1 LTRHS
6 QCEVNSTLT
15 YALREIFRNVVE
27 HGQASH
33 IWYAAQYWP
42 TKSRVEIGILD
53 EGVGLLRSL
62 NRNPKLCV
70 SDDRQAT
77 FLALQPGVSGVEKG
91 KRRRSDG
98 DWVNSGYGLFMTS
111 SLCQFGGSFHLLS
124 GRSAVRLVGEKA
136 DFFECSYD
144 GVAIR
149 LELDTSRIR
158 ALNESLEEIRKR
170 GEKMATELGT
180 GDTELTA
187 SKMSRML
194 SK

>member
-1 LTRHS
+1 
-6 QCEVNSTLT
+6 
-15 YALREIFRNVVE
+15 
-27 HGQASH
+27 
-33 IWYAAQYWP
+33 
-42 TKSRVEIGILD
+42 
-53 EGVGLLRSL
+53 
-62 NRNPKLCV
+62 
-70 SDDRQAT
+70 
-77 FLALQPGVSGVEKG
+77 
-91 KRRRSDG
+91 
-98 DWVNSGYGLFMTS
+98 MTS